1 MYEKTKWKI
10 QKMMKKGVFSGA
22 SFCFIE
28 GEKRGEQLLGT
39 GTSKTHQRT
48 INLGHAV

>member
-1 MYEKTKWKI
+1 MYEKTKWEI

-28 GEKRGEQLLGT
+28 GEKEESNCWGLAQIKQIGRA
-39 GTSKTHQRT
+39 H
-48 INLGHAV
+48 V

>member
-1 MYEKTKWKI
+1 
-10 QKMMKKGVFSGA
+10 MMKKGVFGA

-28 GEKRGEQLLGT
+28 GEKEESNCWGLAQV
-39 GTSKTHQRT
+39 KPQRT

>member
-28 GEKRGEQLLGT
+28 GEKEESNCWGLAQI
-39 GTSKTHQRT
+39 THQRT

>member
-28 GEKRGEQLLGT
+28 GEQLLGT
-39 GTSKTHQRT
+39 RTNKTHQRT

>member
-1 MYEKTKWKI
+1 MYEKQSGKFKNDE
-10 QKMMKKGVFSGA
+10 KGVFSGLVFV
-22 SFCFIE
+22 SLKV
-28 GEKRGEQLLGT
+28 KRGEQLLGT